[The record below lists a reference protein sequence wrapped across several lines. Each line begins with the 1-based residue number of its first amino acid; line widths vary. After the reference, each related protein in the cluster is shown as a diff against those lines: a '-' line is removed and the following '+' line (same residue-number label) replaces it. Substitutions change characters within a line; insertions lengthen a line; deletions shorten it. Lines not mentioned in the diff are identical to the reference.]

1 MTTLLY
7 AMGTGLGHLVR
18 ARAFAHG
25 HGLPLHVLTTN
36 PRAPEVLR
44 DLPHTVV
51 HDAVRHDGPALREL
65 VELMV
70 AELHPGRVILDV
82 FPNGIRNE
90 LVGWT
95 PPGGAVSLLVR
106 RLRQAPVAGGPPIH
120 TAWLCEPVETWHRA
134 WLADRAQSLRPA
146 TLVDPPAALP
156 EGVRQ
161 LLNSLPRPLWAVVHS
176 GPRSEVQLLLDHARD
191 EAFALGLQPSLLL
204 IHPRLRR
211 LAGVHCVQLMPAWPV
226 FPLVDRVVGGAGF
239 NLVRQCV
246 AVGVDFLPI
255 PLPRRFDDQ
264 AGRARAARRQLTA
277 DRSAPAPPNAA
288 R

>member
-1 MTTLLY
+1 
-7 AMGTGLGHLVR
+7 MGTGLGHLVR

-25 HGLPLHVLTTN
+25 HALPLHVLTTN

-70 AELHPGRVILDV
+70 AELRPEQVILDV
-82 FPNGIRNE
+82 FANGIRNE

-106 RLRQAPVAGGPPIH
+106 RLQQVPEAGGPPIH

-134 WLADRAQSLRPA
+134 WLRERAERLRPA
-146 TLVDPPAALP
+146 TLVDPPATLP
-156 EGVRQ
+156 EPVRQ
-161 LLNSLPRPLWAVVHS
+161 LLCTLPRPIWAVVHS
-176 GPRSEVQLLLDHARD
+176 GPRSEVRLLLEHARD
-191 EAFALGLQPSLLL
+191 EAFALGLQPSVLL
-204 IHPRLRR
+204 IHPRLRG
-211 LAGVHCVQLMPAWPV
+211 LAGAHCVPLMPAWPL

-239 NLVRQCV
+239 NLVRQCL
-246 AVGVDFLPI
+246 AAGVDFLPI

-264 AGRARAARRQLTA
+264 AGRARAARRWVTA
-277 DRSAPAPPNAA
+277 ARSAPAPRDAA
-288 R
+288 Q